1 MKKTLIAI
9 AALAATSAFA
19 QSSVTL
25 YGQFDAGV
33 YSLKDMGASTAKK
46 SGVVYGDG
54 ATFSNILGFKG
65 TEDIGG
71 GLKAGF
77 DFQTDV
83 QTNNGGSNTSG
94 LFRRQ
99 ANGNI
104 AGNFGEVKLG
114 LTTNPII
121 ATNGALMP
129 TGANGNSVSTSVS
142 SAMAYSDFYTK
153 NAVTYTSKPIMGVTA
168 QIQKGFSNN
177 LDSASQGSVLAYSL
191 AYANGP
197 LEIRYAAQDRKAAA
211 STVLSASNAKL
222 SGTAT
227 QIAAPD
233 VNKESSVLGVK
244 YTVGAWSVGVATL
257 QSKKAA
263 DASVATAKTI
273 EQTGNQMG
281 VGYTTGAWVLGG
293 ALTKSEGSKLT
304 VLQAR
309 YALSKRTNIIGTY
322 GIADNAA
329 NTAADATNF
338 SPIAF
343 NTGAQ
348 PSGIV
353 TGAAGAQG
361 VKSSAMGVGITHS
374 F

>member
-1 MKKTLIAI
+1 MKKTLVAI
-9 AALAATSAFA
+9 AALASVSAFA

-33 YSLKDMGASTAKK
+33 YSLKDQGASKK

-104 AGNFGEVKLG
+104 EGGFGQVKLG

-129 TGANGNSVSTSVS
+129 TGANGNSVSTSTS

-153 NAVTYTSKPIMGVTA
+153 NAVTYTSPAMMGLTA

-244 YTVGAWSVGVATL
+244 YTVGAWSVGVATM

-322 GIADNAA
+322 GIADNKAS
-329 NTAADATNF
+329 TAADATNF

-353 TGAAGAQG
+353 TGAGGAQG
-361 VKSSAMGVGITHS
+361 VKSTALGAALTHS

>member
-1 MKKTLIAI
+1 MKKSLVAL
-9 AALAATSAFA
+9 AALAATTAFA

-33 YSLKDMGASTAKK
+33 YSLKDQGSSKK
-46 SGVVYGDG
+46 SGTVYGDG
-54 ATFSNILGFKG
+54 AIFSNILGFKG
-65 TEDIGG
+65 TEDLGG

-83 QTNNGGSNTSG
+83 QTNNGGTNTAG

-104 AGNFGEVKLG
+104 SGGFGEIKLG

-129 TGANGNSVSTSVS
+129 TGANGNSVSTSTS

-153 NAVTYTSKPIMGVTA
+153 NAVTYTSPNVMGVVA
-168 QIQKGFSNN
+168 QIQKGMSNN
-177 LDSASQGSVLAYSL
+177 LDSGSEGSVMAYSL

-222 SGTAT
+222 SGTNT
-227 QIAAPD
+227 VIAAPD
-233 VNKESSVLGVK
+233 VNKQSSVFGLK
-244 YTVGAWSVGVATL
+244 YTIGAWSVGAATM

-263 DASVATAKTI
+263 DANVATAKTI
-273 EQTGNQMG
+273 EQTGNQFG
-281 VGYTTGAWVLGG
+281 AAYTTGAWIFGG

-304 VLQAR
+304 VLQSR
-309 YALSKRTNIIGTY
+309 YALSKRTNIIGIY
-322 GIADNAA
+322 GVADNA
-329 NTAADATNF
+329 NSTAADATNF

-343 NTGAQ
+343 NTGPA
-348 PSGIV
+348 PSAIV
-353 TGAAGAQG
+353 TGAGGAAG
-361 VKSSAMGVGITHS
+361 VKSSAFGVGLTHS